1 MKIRTEILVLLIA
14 VNILLPSSV
23 LAQSVSVNSASPA
36 YGVASPTAARKVVA
50 QKQGI
55 ESIKNKASREIDRRI
70 SALNNLITRINN
82 NQKLTT
88 DEKSSLSA
96 QAQSEISGLIS
107 LKSRIA
113 SGTDLATLR
122 TDVKSIINEYR
133 VYALIMPK
141 TGIIYSADLILSHV
155 TSLNN
160 IYSKL
165 QARIQTAQQK
175 GKDVTSLQNS
185 LNDMKTKLDDAQKQA
200 QAAKA
205 AVLILEPNGY
215 PANKTQLLSSRAD
228 LKTAREDL
236 VAAKK
241 DANAILQG
249 LRAFSIDRE
258 STPSS
263 QSSKLSP

>member
-1 MKIRTEILVLLIA
+1 MKIRTDILVLLIVA
-14 VNILLPSSV
+14 NILLPTSV

-36 YGVASPTAARKVVA
+36 AVKKVVV

-55 ESIKNKASREIDRRI
+55 ESIKNKATKEIDRRI
-70 SALNNLITRINN
+70 TSLNNLITRINN
-82 NQKLTT
+82 NQKLTA

-96 QAQSEISGLIS
+96 QVQSEISGLTS

-122 TDVKSIINEYR
+122 TDVKSITNEYR

-160 IYSKL
+160 IYNKL
-165 QARIQTAQQK
+165 QARIQTAQQN

-200 QAAKA
+200 ETAKA
-205 AVLILEPNGY
+205 AVLTLEPNGY

-263 QSSKLSP
+263 QSSKLNP